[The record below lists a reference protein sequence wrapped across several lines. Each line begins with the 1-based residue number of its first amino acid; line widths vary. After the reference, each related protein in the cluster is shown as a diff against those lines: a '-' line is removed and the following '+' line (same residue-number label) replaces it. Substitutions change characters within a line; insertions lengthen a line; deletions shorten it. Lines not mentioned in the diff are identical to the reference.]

1 VGELKG
7 TKIFS
12 FSFLINDHMHGA
24 NSSKPC
30 PPWERREMREGEER
44 EEKERE
50 RERNRDFNA
59 LLIHFSYCF
68 QTRG

>member
-7 TKIFS
+7 TKISS
-12 FSFLINDHMHGA
+12 FSFLINDHMHTV

-30 PPWERREMREGEER
+30 PPWERRERREEEER

-50 RERNRDFNA
+50 IVT
-59 LLIHFSYCF
+59 LILF
-68 QTRG
+68 